1 MPQRVPELDQLLG
14 SIEREHRGASVDTR
28 LEAAARVAA
37 ELRSVGD
44 ELVDH
49 YVRAARAEGRSWT
62 EIGQVLGISK
72 QGAQQRFSA
81 PAPAPADPWP
91 SGFSRA
97 AQAVVA
103 EAVAQARTL
112 GHRYLGTEHVLIAL
126 CSPRAGLAGECLAK
140 LSVSRARVEADV
152 VELIGRG
159 EATPDGPLGV
169 TPRTKRALE
178 AARREA
184 KRAGHRCPQPE
195 HLLLAL
201 HTVSHGV
208 AAKILIGLGA
218 DEERVRATLADLLD
232 AEAPELAER
241 IRHPRRRRLSRR

>member
-1 MPQRVPELDQLLG
+1 MARRVPELQQLVG
-14 SIEREHRGASVDTR
+14 VIEREHRGAAVDQK
-28 LEAAARVAA
+28 LAAAVRVAD
-37 ELRSVGD
+37 ELRGAGD
-44 ELVDH
+44 ELLDH
-49 YVRAARAEGRSWT
+49 YVRAARADDRSWT

-81 PAPAPADPWP
+81 PLASQADPWP
-91 SGFSRA
+91 SGFSPA

-103 EAVAQARTL
+103 EAAEEARAL
-112 GHRYLGTEHVLIAL
+112 GHRYLGTEHLLIAL

-159 EATPDGPLGV
+159 AASPEGPLGV

-178 AARREA
+178 AARRQA

-201 HTVSHGV
+201 YSVSEGV
-208 AAKILIGLGA
+208 ATKILISLGA

-232 AEAPELAER
+232 AEAPELGER